1 MRMSSLNAAKR
12 MTFPPTYQTQS
23 VASAM
28 NTRIASRKIGR
39 NQCPR
44 IAGSMDS
51 RIDRLWWDA
60 LVPSSIFFIWTQTPR
75 RMILAMS
82 VTTVEI
88 RTAAPKRVFESLSSR
103 MTGKTMPTEC
113 DAKSDA

>member
-1 MRMSSLNAAKR
+1 
-12 MTFPPTYQTQS
+12 
-23 VASAM
+23 
-28 NTRIASRKIGR
+28 
-39 NQCPR
+39 
-44 IAGSMDS
+44 
-51 RIDRLWWDA
+51 
-60 LVPSSIFFIWTQTPR
+60 
-75 RMILAMS
+75 MILAMS